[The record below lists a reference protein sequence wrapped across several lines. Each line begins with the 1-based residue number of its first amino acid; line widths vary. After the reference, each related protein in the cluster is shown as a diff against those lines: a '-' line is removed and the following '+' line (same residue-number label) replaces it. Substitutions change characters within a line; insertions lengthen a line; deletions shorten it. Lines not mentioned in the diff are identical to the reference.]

1 MSSAAVKDRPSRLNF
16 RLPESVKRR
25 IEDAALISGV
35 TTTDFA
41 IAALANSA
49 DEVIEKYRVRR
60 LSDRDRDRFL
70 ELLENP
76 PAPNKALVKAAERY
90 KKLVKK

>member
-1 MSSAAVKDRPSRLNF
+1 MSSVVKDRTSRLNF
-16 RLPESVKRR
+16 RLPESIKRR
-25 IEDAALISGV
+25 IEDAALITGV

-41 IAALANSA
+41 ITALANSA
-49 DEVIEKYRVRR
+49 DEVIEKYQVRR

-70 ELLENP
+70 KLLENP
-76 PAPNKALVKAAERY
+76 PSPNEALIKAARRY